1 MIRLR
6 RNSIIR
12 LRRNQQNEKGF
23 VTVEFVAGVGFL
35 VLPTMLL
42 VTVFPTWWE
51 RVSMARVAS
60 REAARTYVLT
70 QDQAQATTVVK
81 TIEGNYKMPD
91 RTMNVTLTGN
101 PSARGSKVEA
111 VVTTQIPIVN
121 LPLLGFNKNVITLT
135 ERHAETVD
143 QYRSLS

>member
-6 RNSIIR
+6 RK
-12 LRRNQQNEKGF
+12 QHNEKGF

-70 QDQAQATTVVK
+70 QDQTQATNVVK
-81 TIEGNYKMPD
+81 TIQDNYNMPD
-91 RTMNVTLTGN
+91 RTMNVTFNGD
-101 PSARGSKVEA
+101 PKARGSEVEA
-111 VVTTQIPIVN
+111 VVTTKIPVVN
-121 LPLLGFNKNVITLT
+121 IPLLGFNGNVITLT
-135 ERHAETVD
+135 ERHSEPVD
-143 QYRSLS
+143 QYRSFS

>member
-6 RNSIIR
+6 RKKR
-12 LRRNQQNEKGF
+12 EQNENGF

-35 VLPTMLL
+35 ILPTMLL

-70 QDQAQATTVVK
+70 QNQEQAADVVK
-81 TIEGNYKMPD
+81 TIEGNYKMPN
-91 RTMNVTLTGN
+91 RTMNVTFTGN
-101 PSARGSKVEA
+101 PKARGTKVEA

-135 ERHAETVD
+135 ERHAEPVD